1 MLHDTRALKALRR
14 KGLGCNVTFAML
26 QKKGYIPKGN
36 IKKGLGGKSAKSYL
50 ENDTLHFTKPRQK
63 P

>member
-1 MLHDTRALKALRR
+1 MRR

-26 QKKGYIPKGN
+26 QKKRYIQKRY
-36 IKKGLGGKSAKSYL
+36 IKNGLGGKSAKSYPQKGTFPL
-50 ENDTLHFTKPRQK
+50 IKPRHL